1 MRAQVKGANA
11 ALMRALRARLD
22 ALADE
27 AAGLA
32 ALQSPLDLV
41 LEDFEE
47 APWAS
52 LTFCGARHWVDVRI
66 EGRSQEMDMVQ
77 EGLRRWQEQADTL
90 LPGHFL
96 AEMQLVETRRER
108 MGERF
113 VLGFRIEALTVEE

>member
-11 ALMRALRARLD
+11 ALLRALRARMD
-22 ALADE
+22 ALVDG

-32 ALQSPLDLV
+32 AEAPPLGLV

-52 LTFCGARHWVDVRI
+52 LTFRGARHWVDVRI
-66 EGRSQEMDMVQ
+66 EGRAQEMDMV
-77 EGLRRWQEQADTL
+77 EVGLRNWPEQADTL

-108 MGERF
+108 VGDRF
-113 VLGFRIEALTVEE
+113 VLGIRIEALTVEE